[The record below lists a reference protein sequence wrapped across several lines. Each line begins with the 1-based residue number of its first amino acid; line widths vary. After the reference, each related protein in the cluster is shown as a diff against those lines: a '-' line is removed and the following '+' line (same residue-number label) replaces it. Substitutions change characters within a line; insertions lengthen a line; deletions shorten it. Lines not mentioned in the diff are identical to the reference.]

1 MLEDDSTYFARRA
14 EDERRAAERAA
25 DEIARSRHL
34 ELGNLLSLLS
44 ALRGSHRSAAV
55 PDDRTSAT

>member
-1 MLEDDSTYFARRA
+1 MEDDRTYYARRA

-34 ELGNLLSLLS
+34 ELEKLLIRLS
-44 ALRGSHRSAAV
+44 GRQGSRTIAAAAGDRRSA
-55 PDDRTSAT
+55 T